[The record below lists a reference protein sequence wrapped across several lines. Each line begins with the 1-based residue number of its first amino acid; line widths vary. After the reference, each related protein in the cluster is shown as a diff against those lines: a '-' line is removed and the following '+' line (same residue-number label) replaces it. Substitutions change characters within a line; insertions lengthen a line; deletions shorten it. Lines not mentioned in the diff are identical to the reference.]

1 MRSCYRFACVRQ
13 LVANRTVVVLDY
25 FAVHPE
31 YQGKGAGLALL
42 KHGIQKAEDLELD
55 IFVMAFVGG
64 FGIYKRMG
72 FKILESLV
80 QDATPFGGNDNYAVQ
95 FLEYAVSE
103 KTLA

>member
-1 MRSCYRFACVRQ
+1 M
-13 LVANRTVVVLDY
+13 LDH

-31 YQGKGAGLALL
+31 NQGKGAGLALL
-42 KHGIQKAEDLELD
+42 KHGILKAQELGLD

-72 FKILESLV
+72 FTLLDSLV

-95 FLEYAVSE
+95 FMELVISE
-103 KTLA
+103 KGSA